1 MTATQDQAQ
10 DQNQDQAGPRPP
22 QRVPHFHP
30 LTVAAI
36 ETLTDDAVAVSFTI
50 PDELADAYT
59 FTAGQHITLRA
70 MIDGTDVRRSYSIC
84 APAGARTLRVA
95 VKRLDGGVFSAWLLD
110 HLRVGD
116 RLDVMTPIGS
126 FGTTFQ
132 PTAARR
138 YVALAAGSGI
148 TPVLSILATALESEP
163 DSSVVLVYGNRT
175 SADVMFLDELADLKD
190 RYPDRLQLLH
200 VLSREQRESPL
211 LSGRIDAEKLG
222 VLMRSVLD
230 PRAVDIWF
238 VCGPHG
244 MVETCQ
250 SALTTYGVRPDD
262 VRTELFHV
270 EDVAPRRAVPSAR
283 AEPGAEDAST
293 ILLTLDGLSTT
304 VTMER
309 DTRPVLDAVA
319 EVRPDAPY
327 SCRGGVCGTCRARC
341 VVGEV
346 EMERC
351 YALEKSEIADGYV
364 LTCQSYPVT
373 DHVELDYDQ

>member
-10 DQNQDQAGPRPP
+10 TGSRPP

-30 LTVAAI
+30 LTVTAI
-36 ETLTDDAVAVSFTI
+36 EELTDDAVAVSFTI
-50 PDELADAYT
+50 PDELADAYA
-59 FTAGQHITLRA
+59 FTAGQHVTLRA

-84 APAGARTLRVA
+84 APAGSRTLRVA
-95 VKRLDGGVFSAWLLD
+95 VKRLGGGVFSAWLLD
-110 HLRVGD
+110 HLHVGD

-126 FGTTFQ
+126 FGTTFHH
-132 PTAARR
+132 TGARR

-163 DSSVVLVYGNRT
+163 DSSVVLIYGNRT

-211 LSGRIDAEKLG
+211 LSGRIDAEKLDL
-222 VLMRSVLD
+222 LMRSVLD
-230 PRAVDIWF
+230 PHAVDTWF

-250 SALTTYGVRPDD
+250 AALTTYGVRPDD

-283 AEPGAEDAST
+283 AEPDAEDAST

-351 YALEKSEIADGYV
+351 YALEQSEIADGYV

>member
-1 MTATQDQAQ
+1 MTAIQTQTESPAV
-10 DQNQDQAGPRPP
+10 ARP

-30 LTVAAI
+30 LTVTAI
-36 ETLTDDAVAVSFTI
+36 EALTDGAVAVSCTV
-50 PDELADAYT
+50 PAELADAYT
-59 FTAGQHITLRA
+59 FTAGQHVTLRA

-84 APAGARTLRVA
+84 APAGSRTLRVA

-116 RLDVMTPIGS
+116 RLDVMTPIGR
-126 FGTTFQ
+126 FGTTFD
-132 PTAARR
+132 PAVARR
-138 YVALAAGSGI
+138 YVALVAGSGT
-148 TPVLSILATALESEP
+148 TPVLSILATALESGP
-163 DSSVVLVYGNRT
+163 GSSVVLVYGNRS
-175 SADVMFLDELADLKD
+175 SADVMVLDELADLKD
-190 RYPDRLQLLH
+190 RYADRLQSLH

-211 LSGRIDAEKLG
+211 LSGRIDAEKLDLLLG
-222 VLMRSVLD
+222 SVID
-230 PRAVDIWF
+230 PRAVDTWF

-250 SALTTYGVRPDD
+250 AVLTASGVGPDD
-262 VRTELFHV
+262 VRTELFHI
-270 EDVAPRRAVPSAR
+270 EDVAPRRAVASAR
-283 AEPGAEDAST
+283 AEPDAEDAST

-341 VVGEV
+341 VGGEV

-351 YALEKSEIADGYV
+351 YALEQSEIADGYV